1 MNRHGCGKA
10 PAWSSAEVRVPCSTW
25 NQYSLGTQLCSTCGV
40 PVIGVVHLDILEE
53 SELPKRRLFLSVS
66 GQEGLGFGMVCLIF
80 LYMEPWGHSGKLSLV
95 EQVCDLIR

>member
-1 MNRHGCGKA
+1 MAVGKLRHGPQLRSQFPA
-10 PAWSSAEVRVPCSTW
+10 P
-25 NQYSLGTQLCSTCGV
+25 LGTSIPWALSCAPPVVC
-40 PVIGVVHLDILEE
+40 VIGVVRLDSLEE
-53 SELPKRRLFLSVS
+53 SELPKRRLFLSIS